1 VVAVMENTVLL
12 RVDGS
17 SEGALVAPGYL
28 ASLPAPVLS
37 NEEVEGWAMIYRSSE
52 ALHLMSFEN
61 FLRVALI
68 VRRHH
73 AS

>member
-1 VVAVMENTVLL
+1 MRDSVIPL
-12 RVDGS
+12 S
-17 SEGALVAPGYL
+17 L
-28 ASLPAPVLS
+28 AGDKSRPIQTPAPVLS
-37 NEEVEGWAMIYRSSE
+37 NEEVEGYAVMYRSSE
-52 ALHLMSFEN
+52 ARHLMSFEN